1 MCGINGFNFKD
12 EELVQK
18 MNEKLKH
25 RGPDDSGFWVDEN
38 VSLGHQRL
46 SIIDLSER
54 GHQPMHSDRYVIVF
68 NGEIYNYREIKKEL
82 PDYQFKS
89 DSDTEV
95 ILAAYEKWGRDCLAK
110 LNGIFAIAIW
120 DKEKKELLLA
130 RDRVG
135 VKPLYYYIGGRRGH
149 ESRGDEE
156 ADRAGK
162 ARGQGGD
169 KIFVFSSEIK
179 AILEHPDVK
188 REVDI
193 EALNHYFRVLYVPA
207 PLTMFK
213 GVRKL
218 EPGHYV
224 LLRNGKVELG
234 NWIKYGHAE
243 NKKEGDESKEKY
255 LDEIRALMQN
265 SVRGQLVS
273 DRPLGVFLS
282 GGIDST
288 SVLGNMSKLGHEK
301 IKTFSV
307 GFDIEDPDNKFNA
320 DFNLAKETAKYY
332 GTDHHELLISSKD
345 ILENI
350 EDVVWHLDEPI
361 CNTTQVATYL
371 LSKMAKEKVA
381 VVLGGD
387 GGDELFG
394 GYERY
399 RLSYLMSRMGVA
411 FKLGRLFGKK
421 LDYPKGIERY
431 SKFMFQ
437 EEDEVG
443 RVLRPDIDKKGLT
456 KEFYK
461 NKFEEMRK
469 DPSIRLGAGK
479 EERGE
484 MNSFEQDFMMMDFKT
499 WLTDESLMRT
509 DKMTMAF
516 GLEQRVPILDYRMAE
531 LAYTI
536 PTNMKV
542 GMLRNQTKLIWKEA
556 MDEFLPNHIK
566 ESAYKKVWLTP
577 MSDWLRG
584 DLNFWAREVLSNE
597 YADTSKYINLDE
609 VRKMFFDHCDKKKY
623 NLYLIWAVITFQI
636 WYKRFILDK

>member
-12 EELVQK
+12 ETLIAK
-18 MNEKLKH
+18 MNERVKH
-25 RGPDDSGFWVDEN
+25 RGPDDSGFWADDN
-38 VSLGHQRL
+38 LSLGHQRL

-54 GHQPMHSDRYVIVF
+54 GHQPMHSDKYIIVF
-68 NGEIYNYREIKKEL
+68 NGEIYNYKEIKKEL

-120 DKEKKELLLA
+120 DKEKKELFLA

-135 VKPLYYYIGGRRGH
+135 VKPLYYYFNN
-149 ESRGDEE
+149 
-156 ADRAGK
+156 GK
-162 ARGQGGD
+162 L
-169 KIFVFSSEIK
+169 IFSSEIK
-179 AILEHPDVK
+179 AILEHFDVK
-188 REVDI
+188 REVDV
-193 EALNHYFRVLYVPA
+193 EALNHYFRLLYVPA

-213 GVRKL
+213 GIKKL
-218 EPGHYV
+218 EAGHY
-224 LLRNGKVELG
+224 LIFRNGEVEIERYWEVDNAKLRKHMRPPSLKLRGVKNYPPRQDELG
-234 NWIKYGHAE
+234 SSRLGE
-243 NKKEGDESKEKY
+243 NAKG
-255 LDEIRALMQN
+255 EIGEVMLGA
-265 SVRGQLVS
+265 VKGQLVS

-288 SVLGNMSKLGHEK
+288 SVLGNMVKLGHRK

-307 GFDIEDPDNKFNA
+307 GFNINDPDNKFNA
-320 DFNLAKETAKYY
+320 DFNLARQTAKHYK
-332 GTDHHELLISSKD
+332 TDHHELLISSED

-399 RLSYLMSRMGVA
+399 RLSYLMSRLGA
-411 FKLGRLFGKK
+411 ASRIGRLFGKK

-437 EEDEVG
+437 DEGEVN
-443 RVLRPDIDKKGLT
+443 RVLRSDVDKKGLT
-456 KEFYK
+456 KDFYK
-461 NKFEEMRK
+461 NKFEEMRN
-469 DPSIRLGAGK
+469 DPSTRLGAGK

-484 MNSFEQDFMMMDFKT
+484 MNDFERDFMMMDFRT

-516 GLEQRVPILDYRMAE
+516 GLEQRVPILDHKMAE
-531 LAYTI
+531 LAYKI

-542 GMLRNQTKLIWKEA
+542 GVLRNQTKLIWKKA
-556 MDEFLPNHIK
+556 MDEFLPRHVK
-566 ESAYKKVWLTP
+566 DSAHKKVWLAP

-584 DLNFWAREVLSNE
+584 DLNFWAREVLSYE
-597 YADTSKYINLDE
+597 YADTSEYINLDE

-623 NLYLIWAVITFQI
+623 NLYLIWATITFQI
-636 WYKRFILDK
+636 WYKRFIIDN